1 MKRIKTEYLN
11 PKNIDMN
18 KPGFFHLKFK
28 ESIITDTEITFV
40 YKVVANRI
48 LKWNPRK
55 KSK

>member
-11 PKNIDMN
+11 PKNIDMDL
-18 KPGFFHLKFK
+18 PGFFHLKFK